1 MTVVYETWQEL
12 DHKKAAKLSRSSSS
26 SSGVRS
32 TSSSIRSCR

>member
-26 SSGVRS
+26 SGVRS